1 MTKTLTITK
10 TKMKKTVAII
20 ACVLLAA
27 LAALAQERGLTHSV
41 DVKNGLADNCVKN
54 ILRDQFGF
62 MWFATTNGLNRYDG
76 YRFEKYST
84 TGLGN
89 MNDDIEAICED
100 GSGVIWITVTGSIYA
115 YDYLTNRIY
124 DDAEARLAGIGIN
137 EKPARLKTDDQKNL
151 WVTTPKHIYYYDFR
165 EKELYTIK
173 NQTGTA
179 INDLAIRDDVAYALA
194 SDGEFY
200 QIDLHSG
207 RLRREGH
214 VGLSSYSYWHN
225 IYLDSRGRL
234 WFYSAHSPQN
244 DLYCY
249 DTQQRTGLDA
259 DALATLKNTILTSLT
274 DDGRGNIWI
283 GTENEGITIYN
294 GKGEVK
300 NIRQGVHVNTL
311 YLDTRNTMWIGTGKR
326 GIVWQELSEPL
337 FVNTSFDGF
346 EDVSTITEDGQGR
359 LWIGFD
365 GGGLIR
371 RDPTGHDVHF
381 TKQNGSLPTNIITC
395 SMADAQGRFWIGT
408 FGSGVL
414 QWDGKGKFVKYPL
427 HDAKGDEI
435 LFVRCMTTTPDGSIW
450 IGSLFQGVFCMGKDG
465 SSRLLTMEN
474 SELRTGSITSLY
486 SDAENH
492 LYIGTSTG
500 FYVFDIRSGKF
511 PKRSKALDGLNETL
525 VTSLY
530 KDYQGLVWIGTRQ
543 GVVVYDE
550 HGDRLYRINRQDGL
564 SHPYVRAITEDKKK
578 RIWVSTDHGLT
589 SINVQRA
596 SGSNDYRFV
605 CVPYYEE
612 DGLLNATSGSNA
624 SCRTRGGEILIGN
637 AQGFVTVRQDVDEP
651 DYTPTNVV
659 FTSPFGGDIVV
670 DHDQNNISIEV
681 SAMNYTRKHKIHYL
695 YRLRGRQDEWTLLD
709 GNRISFNALAP
720 GHYTL
725 EVKATDLG
733 GWTSEASV
741 KEITVRPPFWLS
753 WPAFILYFVLAGMAV
768 WLYMKRLKQKH
779 RKTLAVQTLELEL
792 QQQHQMEE
800 NKMRFFTNISH
811 DLKTPLTLI
820 ITPLEKLL
828 DGNLDKTLRTE
839 LELVW
844 RNARFLK
851 DGVSQLLDLRR
862 LDAGSEELHLSH
874 GDFIEFLRKIVDN
887 FKYYSDNRGITM
899 NMKINAASMEMDF
912 DQNKMR
918 RIVMNLLSN
927 AFKYNTPRGTVTIT
941 VGTKGNDQ
949 PMMHLEI
956 ADTGIGIKDENKK
969 RIFDRFYQEETDGEY
984 IGSGIGLHIV
994 KEYVAMHHGE
1004 IYVEDNH
1011 PQGSVFVVNIP
1022 MKQSAAP
1029 SVSENEAYEEKVAPL
1044 SAPATPTE
1052 KMTTILIVEDNQD
1065 FRMFLERCLND
1076 QYHVLTAANG
1086 IEALKV
1092 LDSNEVNIVISD
1104 IMMPEMNGLE
1114 LCNRIKTD
1122 VSYSHIPVI
1131 MLTAKSTEDNII
1143 AGLKD
1148 GADDYI
1154 TKPFNLNILKLRIQK
1169 ILEWKADNHR
1179 NFAKGIEIAPS
1190 EITVS
1195 SIDEQ
1200 LIEKA
1205 IKIVEEKMGDTDFT
1219 VEEFGASIGMTRG
1232 HLYKK
1237 LMAITGKSPIEFI
1250 RAIRIKRGRSL
1261 LEQGRTNISEVA
1273 YTVGFSPKQFSKF
1286 FREEYGCLPSE
1297 FIKK

>member
-1 MTKTLTITK
+1 
-10 TKMKKTVAII
+10 MKKTIVTIVCVFLVALG
-20 ACVLLAA
+20 VS
-27 LAALAQERGLTHSV
+27 AQENGLIHSV
-41 DVKNGLADNCVKN
+41 DVRNGLADNSVKD

-76 YRFEKYST
+76 YRFEKYT
-84 TGLGN
+84 TIPLGN
-89 MNDDIEAICED
+89 YNDDIESIFED
-100 GSGVIWITVTGSIYA
+100 GSGTIWSIVSGSIFA
-115 YDYLTNRIY
+115 YDYLTNQIY
-124 DDAEARLAGIGIN
+124 NDTDKRLAKIGIN

-151 WVTTPKHIYYYDFR
+151 WVTTKKHIYYYDFR

-173 NQTGTA
+173 NHTGTV
-179 INDLAIRDDVAYALA
+179 ISDLAIRDDVAYALA
-194 SDGEFY
+194 GDGEFY

-207 RLRREGH
+207 RLRREGK
-214 VGLSSYSYWHN
+214 VSLSSNSYWHN

-249 DTQQRTGLDA
+249 DTQQRIGLTPDVMN
-259 DALATLKNTILTSLT
+259 TLKNTILTSLA
-274 DDGRGNIWI
+274 DNGRGNIWI
-283 GTENEGITIYN
+283 GTENEGIKIYN
-294 GKGEVK
+294 GKGELK
-300 NIRQGVHVNTL
+300 NILKNTHVNSL
-311 YLDTRNTMWIGTGKR
+311 YLDTRNTMWIGTSKQGV
-326 GIVWQELSEPL
+326 IWQELSEPL
-337 FVNTSFDGF
+337 FVNTSFNGL
-346 EDVSTITEDGQGR
+346 EDVSTITEDGQGC

-371 RDPTGHDVHF
+371 RDQEGHDVHF
-381 TKQNGSLPTNIITC
+381 TKQNGSLPTNIIT
-395 SMADAQGRFWIGT
+395 SSLVDAQGRLWVGT

-414 QWDGKGKFVKYPL
+414 QWDGKGKFVKKTIY
-427 HDAKGDEI
+427 DTKGDEI
-435 LFVRCMTTTPDGSIW
+435 LFVRCMTTTPDGNIW
-450 IGSLFQGVFCMGKDG
+450 IGSIFQGALCVGES
-465 SSRLLTMEN
+465 SSRLLTWEN
-474 SELRTGSITSLY
+474 SELRTSSITCLY
-486 SDAENH
+486 SDSENH

-500 FYVFDIRSGKF
+500 FYIFDAKRGKF
-511 PKRSKALDGLNETL
+511 PKRSKVLDSLNETMI
-525 VTSLY
+525 TALY
-530 KDYQGLVWIGTRQ
+530 KDLQGLVWIGTRT
-543 GVVVYDE
+543 GVFVYDE
-550 HGDRLYRINRQDGL
+550 HGDRLYHINRQNGL
-564 SHPYVRAITEDKKK
+564 SHPYVRTITEDKKK
-578 RIWVSTDHGLT
+578 RIWISTDHGLT
-589 SINVQRA
+589 SVNVQRVPQ
-596 SGSNDYRFV
+596 NDEYRFV
-605 CVPYYEE
+605 CMPYYEE
-612 DGLLNATSGSNA
+612 DGLQNATSGSNA
-624 SCRTRGGEILIGN
+624 SCRTHGGGVLIGN
-637 AQGFVTVRQDVDEP
+637 ARGFVAVRQDVDEP
-651 DYTPTNVV
+651 DYTSTNVV
-659 FTSPFGGDIVV
+659 FTLPFGKDIVV
-670 DHDQNNISIEV
+670 DHDQNNISVEV
-681 SAMNYTRKHKIHYL
+681 SAMNYTRKYKIHYL
-695 YRLRGRQDEWTLLD
+695 YRLRNRQDEWTLLD

-733 GWTSEASV
+733 GWTSEVSV
-741 KEITVRPPFWLS
+741 KEIRVRPPFWLS
-753 WPAFILYFVLAGMAV
+753 WPAFILYSVLAGMAV
-768 WLYMKRLKQKH
+768 WLYMKHLKQKH

-828 DGNLDKTLRTE
+828 GSNLDKTLRTE

-851 DGVSQLLDLRR
+851 DGVNQLLDLRR

-887 FKYYSDNRGITM
+887 FKYYSDNRGVTM
-899 NMKINAASMEMDF
+899 NMKINATSMEMDF

-918 RIVMNLLSN
+918 RIIMNLLSN
-927 AFKYNTPRGTVTIT
+927 AFKYNTPRGNVTIS

-969 RIFDRFYQEETDGEY
+969 RVFDRFYQEKTDGEY

-1022 MKQSAAP
+1022 MKQSATP
-1029 SVSENEAYEEKVAPL
+1029 SVNKNEESEDAVAPI
-1044 SAPATPTE
+1044 SAPANHME
-1052 KMTTILIVEDNQD
+1052 KLTTILIVEDNQD

-1076 QYHVLTAANG
+1076 QYHVLTAGNG

-1092 LDSNEVNIVISD
+1092 LDSNDVNIVISD

-1143 AGLKD
+1143 TGLKD

-1154 TKPFNLNILKLRIQK
+1154 TKPFNLDILKLRIQK

-1179 NFAKGIEIAPS
+1179 NFAKGMEIAPS
-1190 EITVS
+1190 QITVS

>member
-1 MTKTLTITK
+1 
-10 TKMKKTVAII
+10 MKKTITTIVWMLMI
-20 ACVLLAA
+20 VLGG
-27 LAALAQERGLTHSV
+27 LAQESGLIHSV
-41 DVKNGLADNCVKN
+41 DVKNGLADNSVKG

-62 MWFATTNGLNRYDG
+62 MWFATSNGLNRYDG
-76 YRFEKYST
+76 YRFEKYT
-84 TGLGN
+84 TIPLGN
-89 MNDDIEAICED
+89 MNDDIEAIYED
-100 GSGVIWITVTGSIYA
+100 GSGVIWLVVSGNVYA
-115 YDYLTNRIY
+115 YDYHSNRIY
-124 DDAEARLAGIGIN
+124 TDTEKRLAELGIK
-137 EKPARLKTDDQKNL
+137 EKVIRLKTDDQKNL
-151 WVTTPKHIYYYDFR
+151 WVTTEKHIYCYDFR
-165 EKELYTIK
+165 DKELYTIR
-173 NQTGTA
+173 NQTGTT
-179 INDLAIRDDVAYALA
+179 ILDLAVRDDVAYAM
-194 SDGEFY
+194 SRSGDFY

-214 VGLSSYSYWHN
+214 IELSNYSYWHY

-234 WFYSAHSPQN
+234 WSYSAHSPQN
-244 DLYCY
+244 DFYCY
-249 DTQQRTGLDA
+249 DTQQRT
-259 DALATLKNTILTSLT
+259 ATASDVVTRLKNMVLTSLT
-274 DDGRGNIWI
+274 DNGRGDIWI
-283 GTENEGITIYN
+283 GTENEGIIIYN
-294 GKGEVK
+294 VKGEVK
-300 NIRQGVHVNTL
+300 NILKTTHVNTL
-311 YLDTRNTMWIGTGKR
+311 YQDTHNTMWIGTGKR
-326 GIVWQELSEPL
+326 GVIWQELSEPL
-337 FVNTSFDGF
+337 FVNTSFDGL
-346 EDVSTITEDGQGR
+346 EDVSTITEDSQGC

-365 GGGLIR
+365 GGGLLR
-371 RDPTGHDVHF
+371 RDQAGHDMHF

-395 SMADAQGRFWIGT
+395 STTDAKGRFWAGT
-408 FGSGVL
+408 FGCGVL
-414 QWDGKGKFVKYPL
+414 QWDGKGKFVKQPIY
-427 HDAKGDEI
+427 DINGSEI
-435 LFVRCMTTTPDGSIW
+435 LFISCITAMPDGSIW
-450 IGSLFQGVFCMGKDG
+450 IGSIFQGLLCMGSDG
-465 SSRLLTMEN
+465 SKRLLAMEN
-474 SELRTGSITSLY
+474 SELKTGSITCLY
-486 SDAENH
+486 GDAENH

-500 FYVFDIRSGKF
+500 FYIYDTRNGKF
-511 PKRSKALDGLNETL
+511 QKRSKALESLSETL
-525 VTSLY
+525 VTALY
-530 KDYQGLVWIGTRQ
+530 KDCHGLVWIGTRT
-543 GVVVYDE
+543 GLIVYDG
-550 HGDRLYRINRQDGL
+550 HDDRLYHITRHDGL
-564 SHPYVRAITEDKKK
+564 SHPYVRSVAEDKRK

-589 SINVQRA
+589 SINVQRVA
-596 SGSNDYRFV
+596 KSNDYRFV

-612 DGLLNATSGSNA
+612 DGLQNATSGSNA
-624 SCRTRGGEILIGN
+624 SCRTHRGEILMGN
-637 AQGFVTVRQDVDEP
+637 VKGFVTIRQDVDEP

-659 FTSPFGGDIVV
+659 FTRPFGEDIVV
-670 DHDQNNISIEV
+670 EHDQNNITIEV
-681 SAMNYTRKHKIHYL
+681 SAMNYIRKHKIHYL
-695 YRLRGRQDEWTLLD
+695 YRLRGTQDEWTLLD

-733 GWTSEASV
+733 GWSSQPSV
-741 KEITVRPPFWLS
+741 MKIRVRPPFWLS
-753 WPAFILYFVLAGMAV
+753 WPAFLFYFVLAGIAV

-792 QQQHQMEE
+792 QQQQQMEE

-828 DGNLDKTLRTE
+828 GGSLEKTQRTE

-844 RNARFLK
+844 RNAKLLR

-887 FKYYSDNRGITM
+887 FKYYSDNRGVTM
-899 NMKINAASMEMDF
+899 NMKINATNMEMDF

-927 AFKYNTPRGTVTIT
+927 AFKYNTPRGNVTIS
-941 VGTKGNDQ
+941 VGATKEKGQ
-949 PMMHLEI
+949 AMMYLEI

-969 RIFDRFYQEETDGEY
+969 RIFDRFYQESTDGEY

-994 KEYVAMHHGE
+994 KEYVTMHHGE
-1004 IYVEDNH
+1004 IYVKDNH
-1011 PQGSVFVVNIP
+1011 PQGSIFVVNIP
-1022 MKQSAAP
+1022 MKQSAVH
-1029 SVSENEAYEEKVAPL
+1029 SVTENKETEESISQIAVPANNTANKV
-1044 SAPATPTE
+1044 S
-1052 KMTTILIVEDNQD
+1052 ILIVEDNQD
-1065 FRMFLERCLND
+1065 FRLFLERCLND

-1092 LDSNEVNIVISD
+1092 LDNNDVNIVISD

-1122 VSYSHIPVI
+1122 VNYSHIPVI

-1154 TKPFNLNILKLRIQK
+1154 TKPFNLSILKLRIQK
-1169 ILEWKADNHR
+1169 ILEWTADNHR
-1179 NFAKGIEIAPS
+1179 NFAKGMEITPS

-1195 SIDEQ
+1195 SLDEE

-1205 IKIVEEKMGDTDFT
+1205 IKIVEEKMGDTEFT
-1219 VEEFGASIGMTRG
+1219 VEEFGVAIGMTRG

-1286 FREEYGCLPSE
+1286 FREEYGCLPSD

>member
-1 MTKTLTITK
+1 MKNTIA
-10 TKMKKTVAII
+10 AIL
-20 ACVLLAA
+20 CMLMVVLSGS
-27 LAALAQERGLTHSV
+27 AQESGLIHSV
-41 DVKNGLADNCVKN
+41 DVINGLADNCVKG

-62 MWFATTNGLNRYDG
+62 MWFATPNGLNRYDG
-76 YRFEKYST
+76 YRFAKYST
-84 TGLGN
+84 IPLGN
-89 MNDDIEAICED
+89 ENDDIEAIYND
-100 GSGVIWITVTGSIYA
+100 GSGVIWLIVTDHIYA
-115 YDYLTNRIY
+115 YDYRSDKIHN
-124 DDAEARLAGIGIN
+124 DAYKRLAEIGIK
-137 EKPARLKTDDQKNL
+137 EKPTLLKTDDQKNL
-151 WVTTPKHIYYYDFR
+151 WVTTKRHIFYYDFQR
-165 EKELYTIK
+165 KRLYTIR

-179 INDLAIRDDVAYALA
+179 ILDVTARDDVAYALA
-194 SDGEFY
+194 SNGEFY
-200 QIDLHSG
+200 QTDLHAG

-214 VGLSSYSYWHN
+214 VGLSSYSNWHY

-234 WFYSAHSPQN
+234 WFYSAHSPIN

-249 DTQQRTGLDA
+249 DTQQHRGMAPNVMTK
-259 DALATLKNTILTSLT
+259 LKNTILTSLT
-274 DDGRGNIWI
+274 DDGKGNIWI
-283 GTENEGITIYN
+283 GTENEGITIYD

-300 NIRQGVHVNTL
+300 SILKGSHVNTL
-311 YLDTRNTMWIGTGKR
+311 YLDTQNTMWVGTGKQ
-326 GIVWQELSEPL
+326 GVIWQELSEPL
-337 FVNTSFDGF
+337 FVNTYFDGL
-346 EDVSTITEDGQGR
+346 EDVSTITEDRQGG

-365 GGGLIR
+365 GGGLVR
-371 RDPTGHDVHF
+371 KDPSGNDMLF
-381 TKQNGSLPTNIITC
+381 TKQNGRLPSNLITC
-395 SMADAQGRFWIGT
+395 STADTHGRFWTGT

-414 QWDGKGKFVKYPL
+414 QWDGRGRFVKYPL
-427 HDAKGDEI
+427 RDAKGKEI
-435 LFVRCMTTTPDGSIW
+435 LYVRCMTATPDGSIW
-450 IGSLFQGVFCMGKDG
+450 IGSLLQGVYCKDKDG
-465 SSRLLTMEN
+465 RSRSLTMEN
-474 SELRTGSITSLY
+474 SELRTNSITCLY
-486 SDAENH
+486 SDARSH
-492 LYIGTSTG
+492 LLYIGTSTG
-500 FYVFDIRSGKF
+500 FYIYDTKSGTF
-511 PKRSKALDGLNETL
+511 PKRSKAMDSLSEIM

-530 KDYQGLVWIGTRQ
+530 KDHQGLVWIGTRT
-543 GVVVYDE
+543 GIIVYDA
-550 HGDRLYRINRQDGL
+550 HGDRIYHINIQDGL
-564 SHPYVRAITEDKKK
+564 SHPYVRSIIQDLRN

-589 SINVQRA
+589 SIKVRRQPE
-596 SGSNDYRFV
+596 SKGYLFV
-605 CVPYYEE
+605 CTPYYEE
-612 DGLLNATSGSNA
+612 DGLIDATSSSNA
-624 SCRTRGGEILIGN
+624 SCRTRRGKILLGN
-637 AQGFVTVRQDVDEP
+637 AKGFTSVRQDVDEP
-651 DYTPTNVV
+651 YYMPTNVV
-659 FTSPFGGDIVV
+659 FTSMLGKDIVV
-670 DHDQNNISIEV
+670 DHDQNNITIEV

-695 YRLRGRQDEWTLLD
+695 YRLRGGQEEWTPMD
-709 GNRISFNALAP
+709 GNRITFNALAP

-733 GWTSEASV
+733 SWTSKVST
-741 KEITVRPPFWLS
+741 KKIIVRPPFWFS
-753 WPAFILYFVLAGMAV
+753 WPAFVLYFLLAGMAV
-768 WLYMKRLKQKH
+768 WLYMKHLKQKH
-779 RKTLAVQTLELEL
+779 KEALAAKTMELEL

-828 DGNLDKTLRTE
+828 GGSLDKNLRTE

-844 RNARFLK
+844 RNAKFLK

-874 GDFIEFLRKIVDN
+874 GDFIEFLRKIVDT
-887 FKYYSDNRGITM
+887 FKHYSDNRAVTM
-899 NMKINAASMEMDF
+899 SMKINAASLEMDF

-918 RIVMNLLSN
+918 RVVMNLLSN
-927 AFKYNTPRGTVTIT
+927 AFKYNTPQGNVTVT
-941 VGTKGNDQ
+941 VGIKSNDQ

-969 RIFDRFYQEETDGEY
+969 RIFDRFYQEKTDGEY

-994 KEYVAMHHGE
+994 KVYVAMHHGE

-1022 MKQSAAP
+1022 MRQSVIP
-1029 SVSENEAYEEKVAPL
+1029 SVDEHGGTEDIVAPL
-1044 SAPATPTE
+1044 PVPASQTG
-1052 KMTTILIVEDNQD
+1052 KKVTILIVEDNQD
-1065 FRMFLERCLND
+1065 FRAFLERCLND
-1076 QYHVLTAANG
+1076 QYHVLTAGNG

-1092 LDSNEVNIVISD
+1092 LDSNDVSIVISD

-1122 VSYSHIPVI
+1122 INYSHIPVI

-1143 AGLKD
+1143 TGLKD

-1154 TKPFNLNILKLRIQK
+1154 TKPFNLNILMLRIQK

-1179 NFAKGIEIAPS
+1179 SFAKGIEIAPS

-1205 IKIVEEKMGDTDFT
+1205 IKIVEDKMGDTDFT
-1219 VEEFGASIGMTRG
+1219 VEEFSTSIGMTRG

>member
-1 MTKTLTITK
+1 
-10 TKMKKTVAII
+10 MKKTIVTVL
-20 ACVLLAA
+20 CVLWVA
-27 LAALAQERGLTHSV
+27 LGVQARENGLIHGV
-41 DVKNGLADNCVKN
+41 DVKNGLADNFVKD

-76 YRFEKYST
+76 YRFEKYT
-84 TGLGN
+84 TIPLGN
-89 MNDDIEAICED
+89 SNDDIEAIYED
-100 GSGVIWITVTGSIYA
+100 GSGTIWLIVYGSIYA
-115 YDYLTNRIY
+115 YDYLTNHIY
-124 DDAEARLAGIGIN
+124 NDLDERLAKIGIN
-137 EKPARLKTDDQKNL
+137 EKATQLKTDDQKNL
-151 WVTTPKHIYYYDFR
+151 WVTTKKHIYYYDFK
-165 EKELYTIK
+165 ENELYTIK

-179 INDLAIRDDVAYALA
+179 IRDLAIRDDVAYALA
-194 SDGEFY
+194 NDGEFY

-207 RLRREGH
+207 RLRKEGH
-214 VGLSSYSYWHN
+214 VNMSSYNNWHY

-249 DTQQRTGLDA
+249 DTRQRTGVAPDVM
-259 DALATLKNTILTSLT
+259 ATLKNTILTSLS

-283 GTENEGITIYN
+283 GTENEGVTIYN
-294 GKGEVK
+294 EKGEVK
-300 NIRQGVHVNTL
+300 NILKSAHVNTL
-311 YLDTRNTMWIGTGKR
+311 YLDTHNTMWIGTGR
-326 GIVWQELSEPL
+326 QGVMWQELSEPL
-337 FVNTSFDGF
+337 FVNTSFDGL
-346 EDVSTITEDGQGR
+346 EDVSTITEDGQGH

-371 RDPTGHDVHF
+371 RDPAGHDMHF
-381 TKQNGSLPTNIITC
+381 TKQNGNLPTNIITC
-395 SMADAQGRFWIGT
+395 SATDAQGRFWVGT

-414 QWDGKGKFVKYPL
+414 QWDGKGKFVKHPIY
-427 HDAKGDEI
+427 DTQGREI
-435 LFVRCMTTTPDGSIW
+435 LFVRCMTAIPDGSIW
-450 IGSLFQGVFCMGKDG
+450 IGSLLQGAFCIGKDG
-465 SSRLLTMEN
+465 SSKLLTMEN
-474 SELRTGSITSLY
+474 TELRTSSITCLY
-486 SDAENH
+486 GDTENH

-500 FYVFDIRSGKF
+500 FYIFDTKNGKF
-511 PKRSKALDGLNETL
+511 SKRSKTLDSLSETW
-525 VTSLY
+525 VTALY
-530 KDYQGLVWIGTRQ
+530 KDHQGLVWIGTRT
-543 GVVVYDE
+543 GIIVYDE
-550 HGDRLYRINRQDGL
+550 HDDRLYHINKQDGL
-564 SHPYVRAITEDKKK
+564 SHPYVRTIIEDVKK

-589 SINVQRA
+589 SIKVQRI
-596 SGSNDYRFV
+596 SKSNDYKFV
-605 CVPYYEE
+605 CMPYYEE
-612 DGLLNATSGSNA
+612 DGLQNASSGSNA
-624 SCRTRGGEILIGN
+624 SYRTHGGEIIIGN
-637 AQGFVTVRQDVDEP
+637 AKGIVAIRQDVDEP
-651 DYTPTNVV
+651 DYMPTNVV
-659 FTSPFGGDIVV
+659 FTLPFGKDIVV
-670 DHDQNNISIEV
+670 DHDQNNISVEV

-695 YRLRGRQDEWTLLD
+695 YRLRGRQNEWTLLD

-741 KEITVRPPFWLS
+741 KEIRVRPPFWLS
-753 WPAFILYFVLAGMAV
+753 WPAFILYFVLVGMAV
-768 WLYMKRLKQKH
+768 WLYMKHLKQKH
-779 RKTLAVQTLELEL
+779 RKTLAVQTLEMEL

-828 DGNLDKTLRTE
+828 GGNLDKALRTE

-844 RNARFLK
+844 RNAKFLK

-899 NMKINAASMEMDF
+899 SMKINATSIEMDF

-927 AFKYNTPRGTVTIT
+927 AFKYNTPRGNVTIS
-941 VGTKGNDQ
+941 VCIKGNSQ
-949 PMMHLEI
+949 PMLHMEI
-956 ADTGIGIKDENKK
+956 ADTGIGIKEENKK
-969 RIFDRFYQEETDGEY
+969 RIFDRFYQEKTDGEY

-994 KEYVAMHHGE
+994 KEYVTMHHGE

-1029 SVSENEAYEEKVAPL
+1029 SVYENEESEDTVIPL
-1044 SAPATPTE
+1044 SPSASHAANL
-1052 KMTTILIVEDNQD
+1052 TTVLIVEDNQD

-1092 LDSNEVNIVISD
+1092 LDSSDVNIVISD

-1122 VSYSHIPVI
+1122 INYSHIPVI

-1143 AGLKD
+1143 TGLKD

-1179 NFAKGIEIAPS
+1179 NFSKGMEIAPS

-1219 VEEFGASIGMTRG
+1219 VEEFGASVGMTRG